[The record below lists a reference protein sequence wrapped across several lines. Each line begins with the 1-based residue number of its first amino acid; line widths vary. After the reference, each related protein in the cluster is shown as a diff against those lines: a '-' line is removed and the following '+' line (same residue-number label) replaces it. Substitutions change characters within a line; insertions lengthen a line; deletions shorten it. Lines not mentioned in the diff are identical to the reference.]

1 MTRKMQQIIDDEQN
15 ALVKQARSMTT
26 RELIIFIAKNDLH
39 IPIDFEHTRQE
50 LEDRFLE
57 ICYDKFNL

>member
-39 IPIDFEHTRQE
+39 IPIDF
-50 LEDRFLE
+50 
-57 ICYDKFNL
+57 

>member
-26 RELIIFIAKNDLH
+26 KELIIFIALVYGGD
-39 IPIDFEHTRQE
+39 IF
-50 LEDRFLE
+50 FLSGVMVL
-57 ICYDKFNL
+57 FMG